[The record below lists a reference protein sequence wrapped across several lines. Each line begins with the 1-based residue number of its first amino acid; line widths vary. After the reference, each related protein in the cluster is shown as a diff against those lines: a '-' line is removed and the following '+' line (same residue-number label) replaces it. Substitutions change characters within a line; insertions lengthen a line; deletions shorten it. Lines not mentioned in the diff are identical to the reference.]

1 MFLEKIYQTMP
12 IWIQEIMIN
21 GYGLKTY
28 LERYTG
34 NYKKYKKEYLNKK
47 YDNYISEEKYQIE
60 ELKRLLRHA
69 KEKSKYYTQ
78 KLKDINIDEIRILD
92 DLKRLPILGKEEL
105 RKNIDKIITT
115 HEVKNNTGGTTGKAM
130 TVYFTKDDFQ
140 KRMAYLDA
148 FKEKHGIKLGM
159 RAARFSGK
167 HLIPEQSNKSKKYW
181 RTNKIINQR
190 LYSTFHM
197 NNKTLMYYVNDLNK
211 FKPESLDGFISC
223 IYEMAKYIEKNKIKL
238 EFQPKVIFP
247 TSETVLEHQKEV
259 VERVFK
265 CKVRNQYAS
274 SEGAPFVT
282 ECIEGKLHY
291 NMDTGIIEEN
301 DGDILLTSFTSYG
314 TPLIRYRIGDR
325 MIFSKE
331 KCSCG
336 SCHPVIE
343 RIEGRNT
350 DYLYS
355 KERGK
360 INAANM
366 SNVIKY
372 IPNAIKNIQFIQ
384 NVENEII
391 INMAIDRER
400 YLDEYD
406 EEILKEMRNRFG
418 LNMKFIINKMDK
430 IPKEKSGKY
439 RYIKNNL
446 KDRQKI

>member
-1 MFLEKIYQTMP
+1 MLLEKIYEKVPVWM
-12 IWIQEIMIN
+12 QEIMVT

-28 LERYTG
+28 LERYSG
-34 NYKKYKKEYLNKK
+34 NYKKYKKEYLEKK
-47 YDNYISEEKYQIE
+47 YENYIFEEKYQIE
-60 ELKRLLRHA
+60 ELKRLLKHA
-69 KEKSKYYTQ
+69 KEKSKYYSE
-78 KLKDINIDEIRILD
+78 KLKNIDINEIKSLD
-92 DLKRLPILGKEEL
+92 DLKKIPILEKEEL
-105 RKNIDKIITT
+105 RKNIEDIVTVY
-115 HEVKNNTGGTTGKAM
+115 ELKNNTSGTTGKSM
-130 TVYFTKDDFQ
+130 TVYFTKDDFE

-148 FKEKHGIKLGM
+148 FKEKYGVKLGM
-159 RAARFSGK
+159 KAARFSGK
-167 HLIPEQSNKSKKYW
+167 NLIPEKDRVKNKYW

-190 LYSTFHM
+190 LYSTFHI
-197 NNKTLMYYVNDLNK
+197 NEKTLKYYINDLNE
-211 FKPESLDGFISC
+211 FKPESLDGFMSC
-223 IYEMAKYIEKNKIKL
+223 IYELAKYIEENKVELKFI
-238 EFQPKVIFP
+238 PKAIFP
-247 TSETVLEHQKEV
+247 TSETVLDHQREV

-265 CKVRNQYAS
+265 CKIRNQYAS

-282 ECIEGKLHY
+282 ECVEGKLHY

-301 DGDILLTSFTSYG
+301 TGDILVTSFTSYG

-331 KCSCG
+331 KCLCG
-336 SCHPVIE
+336 SSHPVIE
-343 RIEGRNT
+343 RIDGRNT

-384 NVENEII
+384 NVEDEII
-391 INMAIDRER
+391 INIAIDKER
-400 YLDEYD
+400 YLEKYD

-418 LNMKFIINKMDK
+418 LNMKFTINKVDE

-446 KDRQKI
+446 KL

>member
-1 MFLEKIYQTMP
+1 MFLEKVYAKMP
-12 IWIQEIMIN
+12 IWVQEIMIS

-28 LERYTG
+28 LERYSG
-34 NYKKYKKEYLNKK
+34 NYKKYKAEYLKKK
-47 YDNYISEEKYQIE
+47 YENYELEEKNQVL
-60 ELKRLLRHA
+60 ELKRLLIYA
-69 KEKSKYYTQ
+69 KKNSSYYKEK
-78 KLKDINIDEIRILD
+78 LKEINVENIKSLE
-92 DLKRLPILGKEEL
+92 DLKQLPILEKEEL
-105 RKNIDKIITT
+105 RKNIDNIITT

-130 TVYFTKDDFQ
+130 TVYFTKDDFH

-148 FKEKHGIKLGM
+148 FKERHGVKLGM
-159 RAARFSGK
+159 KSARFSGK
-167 HLIPEQSNKSKKYW
+167 NLIPEKDKNKNKYW
-181 RTNKIINQR
+181 RTNKILNQR
-190 LYSTFHM
+190 VYSTFHITD
-197 NNKTLMYYVNDLNK
+197 KTLKYYVENLNEY
-211 FKPESLDGFISC
+211 KPLVIDGFIFC
-223 IYEMAKYIEKNKIKL
+223 IYEVAKYIELQGIEL
-238 EFQPKVIFP
+238 TFQPIVIFV
-247 TSETVLEHQKEV
+247 TSETVLEHQREV

-282 ECIEGKLHY
+282 ECIDGKLHY

-301 DGDILLTSFTSYG
+301 GGDILLTSFTSYG

-355 KERGK
+355 EERGK
-360 INAANM
+360 INSVNI
-366 SNVIKY
+366 SNAVKY
-372 IPNAIKNIQFIQ
+372 IPNAVKNIQFIQ
-384 NVENEII
+384 NEKDEII
-391 INMAIDRER
+391 INIAIDKER
-400 YLDEYD
+400 YLDKYD
-406 EEILKEMRNRFG
+406 DEIIKEMKNRFG
-418 LNMKFIINKMDK
+418 MKMKFVINKLDE

-446 KDRQKI
+446 KI

>member
-1 MFLEKIYQTMP
+1 MFLEKIYTKVP
-12 IWIQEIMIN
+12 VWVQEIMIN

-34 NYKKYKKEYLNKK
+34 NYKKYKKEYLEKK
-47 YDNYISEEKYQIE
+47 YDKYIFEEKYQIE
-60 ELKRLLRHA
+60 ELRRLLRYA
-69 KEKSKYYTQ
+69 KKNSKYYSK
-78 KLKDINIDEIRILD
+78 KLKNIDMEEIKSLD
-92 DLKRLPILGKEEL
+92 DLKKIPILEKEEL
-105 RKNIDKIITT
+105 RANIDDIVIT
-115 HEVKNNTGGTTGKAM
+115 HEVKSNTSGTTGKSM
-130 TVYFTKDDFQ
+130 TVYFTKDDLQ
-140 KRMAYLDA
+140 KRMAYLDM
-148 FKEKHGIKLGM
+148 FKEKHGVKLGM
-159 RAARFSGK
+159 KVARFSGK
-167 HLIPEQSNKSKKYW
+167 NLIPEKDRFKNKYW

-190 LYSTFHM
+190 LYSTFHI
-197 NNKTLMYYVNDLNK
+197 KEETLKYYVDNLNE
-211 FKPESLDGFISC
+211 FRPESLDGFMSC
-223 IYEMAKYIEKNKIKL
+223 IYEIAKYIENNKIKL
-238 EFQPKVIFP
+238 EFIPKAIFP

-274 SEGAPFVT
+274 SEGASFVT
-282 ECIEGKLHY
+282 ECINGRLHY

-301 DGDILLTSFTSYG
+301 DGDILITSFTSYG

-325 MIFSKE
+325 MVFSKE

-336 SCHPVIE
+336 SCHPIIE

-384 NVENEII
+384 NVEDEII
-391 INMAIDRER
+391 INIAIDKER
-400 YLDEYD
+400 YLDKYD

-418 LNMKFIINKMDK
+418 LNMRFIINKMDE
-430 IPKEKSGKY
+430 ISKEKSGKY

-446 KDRQKI
+446 EVKND